1 MTRLWLLLIGASA
14 TIGFAL
20 ITLVIIPQIMLVTIE
35 APPELQPY
43 TPNQANGRRVYIAN
57 GCLYCHSQQLRDET
71 FTTDVARG
79 WGTRANVPA
88 DYVYDRPHLLGTM
101 RTGPDLI
108 NVGVR
113 LPDPDWHLI
122 HLYDPRALVSWSI
135 MPAFPYLFEEKD
147 SADVTPSDR
156 VVPVRGPRA
165 PRGKVVVA
173 TQDAIDLVDYLLSL
187 KRDFPVETAG
197 DRHGTESAGSPGP
210 PAGDA
215 ATTPATGAG
224 TPAAGEDAGR
234 NDGA

>member
-20 ITLVIIPQIMLVTIE
+20 LTLVIIPQIMLLEIE
-35 APPELQPY
+35 APPELRPY
-43 TPNQANGRRVYIAN
+43 TPSQANGRRVYIAN
-57 GCLYCHSQQLRDET
+57 GCLYCHSQQLRDEH

-79 WGTRANVPA
+79 WGSRANVPA

-108 NVGVR
+108 NVGSR

-122 HLYDPRALVSWSI
+122 HLYDPRAVVPWSI
-135 MPAFPYLFEEKD
+135 MPAFPFLFEEKD
-147 SADVTPSDR
+147 SAAVSPADR

-173 TQDAIDLVDYLLSL
+173 KQDALDLVDYLLSL
-187 KRDFPVETAG
+187 KRDFPVQTTS
-197 DRHGTESAGSPGP
+197 DRHGTEPAGSPVP
-210 PAGDA
+210 PAGGA
-215 ATTPATGAG
+215 ASQPATGAG
-224 TPAAGEDAGR
+224 TTAGR